1 MPIKFKRSQDIRD
14 RNTGKTTTV
23 HFYMKSTPL
32 KELLEAYTKS
42 STQPKVRVKIRNELV
57 RRKVEIPRIEQ

>member
-1 MPIKFKRSQDIRD
+1 MPIKFKPSQDIRD

-42 STQPKVRVKIRNELV
+42 STQPKLKQKIRNELIK
-57 RRKVEIPRIEQ
+57 RKVEIPTQ

>member
-1 MPIKFKRSQDIRD
+1 MPIKFKPSQDIRD

-32 KELLEAYTKS
+32 NELLEAYTKS
-42 STQPKVRVKIRNELV
+42 NTQPKVKQKIRNELIK
-57 RRKVEIPRIEQ
+57 RKVEIPTQ

>member
-1 MPIKFKRSQDIRD
+1 MPIKFKPSQDIRD

-42 STQPKVRVKIRNELV
+42 STQPKVKQKIRNELIK
-57 RRKVEIPRIEQ
+57 RKVEIPTQ